1 MASRHVK
8 CNIIIR
14 ELEVVVKGGAK
25 KIYSR
30 DDRETFGPVSCSF
43 RQCPIKGQN
52 NEADKQDGGND
63 KTEDRFVSRKNI

>member
-14 ELEVVVKGGAK
+14 ELEVVKGGAK

-30 DDRETFGPVSCSF
+30 DDRETFSSVSCSF
-43 RQCPIKGQN
+43 KQCPIKGQN
-52 NEADKQDGGND
+52 NEADKQVGEND